1 MDYLLKKYIDNYIL
15 NRINYKKKYDEQTD
29 TFYFLKTIPLSIIE
43 RSSVVE
49 EDYECLFEYL
59 KANDVYVVG
68 DSPAIYSD
76 FDNYIY
82 VKKESTLKLS
92 KAISKDEL
100 NNMFKEYKACQ
111 DEDEKIFLRNKIVE
125 KNLKL
130 VKKVVNKYH
139 NIDKSIKREEI
150 ESYGFEGLIKAV
162 ENYCIDKGEFSTFAF
177 SYIDGFIKNSF
188 AANRYLKR
196 SFFDRYLNCKKNL
209 EAKLGYQIKRYE
221 EFDYLDDIFDIYT
234 NKLSNKINLRNKKK
248 SEAKNKMYL
257 SELLSIDDFYL
268 VEEDFTDKKIDD
280 IFLETVH
287 ENIIKCIEELP
298 ESSKM
303 AIYHLFDLDEEKKE
317 KYDSLIS
324 SCGYDTDYIRKAKQR
339 AFNILRKQDCLKKD
353 LEEFG
358 ISVSLKKKV
367 KTKNKNLE

>member
-1 MDYLLKKYIDNYIL
+1 MDHLLKEYIDNYIL
-15 NRINYKKKYDEQTD
+15 NHINYKKKYDEETD
-29 TFYFLKTIPLSIIE
+29 TFYFLKTLPLSIIE
-43 RSSVVE
+43 RSSVAE

-59 KANDVYVVG
+59 KTNNIYVVG

-82 VKKESTLKLS
+82 FKKESILKLP
-92 KAISKDEL
+92 KEISSDEL
-100 NNMFKEYKACQ
+100 NSMFKEYKACQ

-139 NIDKSIKREEI
+139 NIDKSIKKEEI
-150 ESYGFEGLIKAV
+150 ETYGYEGLIRAV

-209 EAKLGYQIKRYE
+209 EAKLGYQIKRDE

-268 VEEDFTDKKIDD
+268 VEEDFTDKEIDD
-280 IFLETVH
+280 IFLETIH

-303 AIYHLFDLDEEKKE
+303 AIYHLFELDEEKKE
-317 KYDSLIS
+317 KYDLIIS
-324 SCGYDTDYIRKAKQR
+324 SCGYDTNYIRKAKQR